1 MRIASLSAAL
11 ILFAAPALAS
21 DESSTTG
28 AAQDTTGAASAE
40 QPKEPK
46 KICRRYAA
54 SESRLGAKKI
64 CLTADEWKRRDK
76 EES

>member
-21 DESSTTG
+21 DESSTG
-28 AAQDTTGAASAE
+28 AAQETTGAASAE